1 MFAQIK
7 EKCLHFV
14 CSVHKLD
21 ESKSLA
27 PLASTSASRREGQ
40 AGMASEALQWLG
52 RGVSEMLL
60 GSWR

>member
-40 AGMASEALQWLG
+40 AGMVSEALQ
-52 RGVSEMLL
+52 
-60 GSWR
+60 